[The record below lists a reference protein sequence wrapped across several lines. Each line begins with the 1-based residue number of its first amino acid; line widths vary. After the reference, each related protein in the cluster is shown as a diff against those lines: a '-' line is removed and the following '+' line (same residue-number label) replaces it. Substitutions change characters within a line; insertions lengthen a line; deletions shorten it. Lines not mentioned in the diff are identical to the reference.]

1 MSGRDWLRRLG
12 AGESIEAI
20 CRAAGWSRGE
30 FDAWWQR
37 ESASRASR
45 CDGQLKCGVRGKV
58 TIQRDNFGIPHISA
72 DSHDDLWF
80 GFGLAMAQDR
90 LFQLDYLRR
99 KGLGRLAE
107 VLGAEGLPSDLIAR
121 TVGLNRIARDE
132 LTRLPQETLTL
143 LEAFSAGVNA
153 WISECGERLPI
164 EFDLLDYRP
173 ELWSPL
179 DCLAIENEFRWYL
192 TGRFHV
198 IVMPELAKRLLGE
211 GALYRDLLL
220 GEADDEAI
228 ISTEAYADRRR
239 EIGDRPLDEVGQTT
253 GHAEQTGSNNW
264 VVAGQHTL
272 SGKPLVASD
281 PHIAIE
287 AVSCWYQAHLH
298 GGDFN
303 VAGMAYVGMPAIL
316 CGRTERVA
324 WGITNNICSQR
335 DLYQEKTDGAHPG
348 CFLFDGKWESQRQ
361 VVEVIQ
367 VKGSEPVTRTIRY
380 SRNGPIVDEIL
391 PPPGDKTGP
400 VSLKWLGTTHGG
412 WLTSLLAM
420 NRAGNVA
427 EFHEA
432 LRPWHVPTFNVVAG
446 DTAGH
451 IFVQCT
457 GRIPIRTTAERCY
470 RPGWDPQQQ
479 WQGLLPFESTPGWID
494 PPRGWLA
501 TANNRL
507 VGHDYPHALYGGWVS
522 GYRAQRIRQ
531 MIEATLKENTGK
543 KFGVGEF
550 RDMHQDSVS
559 LRAVACLE
567 PVTAELS
574 DVGDPLVQ
582 EAVEHLRKW
591 DGRIEPDLVA
601 PMLFNVFFTF
611 WTKTVALARF
621 DAITA
626 ELMVKQAEAL
636 ANRLIAADPHGWFAP
651 GQRSQAIRRTF
662 GETLQYLSQRLGPKL
677 ADWKWERLHRLD
689 LKHVLSTRG
698 DLGKLLDHGG
708 ISVRGDTN
716 TVCNTGTGADWQVI
730 SGAGYRQIADL
741 SETVLRAIDAPSQS
755 GQPGTTHYSDQL
767 DRWQKGEY
775 LQIPLDRAEVEKIA
789 VHRLEC
795 IHS

>member
-1 MSGRDWLRRLG
+1 MTGRDWLQRLG
-12 AGESIEAI
+12 AGESIEEV
-20 CRAAGWSRGE
+20 CRAAGWSRSE

-37 ESASRASR
+37 EAASRASR

-58 TIQRDNFGIPHISA
+58 SIQRDKFGIPHISA

-107 VLGAEGLPSDLIAR
+107 VLGPEGIASDLVAR

-132 LTRLPQETLTL
+132 LTRLPKGMLTL
-143 LEAFSAGVNA
+143 LEAFSAGVDA
-153 WISECGERLPI
+153 WIAECGDRLPI

-173 ELWSPL
+173 DPWSPV

-198 IVMPELAKRLLGE
+198 IVMPELAKRVLGD
-211 GALYRDLLL
+211 GPLYRDLIL

-228 ISTEAYADRRR
+228 IPPEAYADRRR
-239 EIGDRPLDEVGQTT
+239 EIADRPLDEVGQTT

-264 VVAGQHTL
+264 VVAGKHTQ

-287 AVSCWYQAHLH
+287 AVSCWYQVHLRS
-298 GGDFN
+298 GDFN

-335 DLYQEKTDGAHPG
+335 DLYQEKTDASHPG
-348 CFLFDGKWESQRQ
+348 CFLFDGKWEPQRE
-361 VVEVIQ
+361 VVETIH
-367 VKGSEPVTRTIRY
+367 VKGSESITRSVKY

-400 VSLKWLGTTHGG
+400 VSLKWLGATQGG
-412 WLTSLLAM
+412 WLTSLLHM
-420 NRAGNVA
+420 NRATTVS
-427 EFHEA
+427 EFREA

-446 DTAGH
+446 DADGH
-451 IFVQCT
+451 ILVQCA
-457 GRIPIRTTAERCY
+457 GRIPIRKTPDRCY
-470 RPGWDPQQQ
+470 RPGWDLQQQ
-479 WQGLLPFESTPGWID
+479 WQGLLPFESTPGWLD

-507 VGHDYPHALYGGWVS
+507 VGHDYPYALYGGWVS
-522 GYRAQRIRQ
+522 GYRAMRIRQ
-531 MIEATLKENTGK
+531 MIESQLDEHAKFEATK
-543 KFGVGEF
+543 F
-550 RDMHQDSVS
+550 RDMHQDALS
-559 LRAVACLE
+559 LRAVACRE
-567 PVTAELS
+567 PLIVEVSSL
-574 DVGDPLVQ
+574 DHPLVQ
-582 EAVEHLRKW
+582 EAIEHLRRW

-601 PMLFNVFFTF
+601 PTLFNVFFTF

-621 DAITA
+621 DAATA

-651 GQRSQAIRRTF
+651 GERSNAIRRAFT
-662 GETLQYLSQRLGPKL
+662 ETLKYLSGRLGPKL
-677 ADWKWERLHRLD
+677 ADWHWGRLHRLD

-698 DLGKLLDHGG
+698 DLGTLLDHGG
-708 ISVRGDTN
+708 IALRGDTN
-716 TVCNTGTGADWQVI
+716 TVCNTGTGSDWQVI

-741 SETVLRAIDAPSQS
+741 NETVLRAIDAPSQS
-755 GQPGTTHYSDQL
+755 GQPGTPHYSDQL
-767 DRWQKGEY
+767 DAWHKGEY
-775 LQIPLDRAEVEKIA
+775 LQIPLDHAEVEKVT
-789 VHRLEC
+789 VHRLVLT
-795 IHS
+795 SQ